1 MSRQYP
7 IWNKVRAC
15 IYQSNKSYGAKDD
28 SNVEIFV
35 GSSSGNS
42 HLFVETRVVRVETDE
57 KIIFKF
63 YVDNIKVK
71 EARFLNVKGKASGVP
86 TMEVFNN
93 FHFKSGDLA

>member
-28 SNVEIFV
+28 SGVEIFV

-42 HLFVETRVVRVETDE
+42 HLFVETRVVRVETE
-57 KIIFKF
+57 TKIIFKF
-63 YVDNIKVK
+63 YVDGEKVK
-71 EARFLNVKGKASGVP
+71 EARFLNVKGKASGEP
-86 TMEVFNN
+86 KMEVFNN

>member
-7 IWNKVRAC
+7 IWNKVQAC

-35 GSSSGNS
+35 GTSSNNS
-42 HLFVETRVVRVETDE
+42 HLFVETRVLRVETED

-63 YVDNIKVK
+63 YVDNVKVK
-71 EARFLNVKGKASGVP
+71 EARFTNLKGKASGNP
-86 TMEVFNN
+86 TMEFFNN
-93 FHFKSGDLA
+93 FHFESGDFA